1 MVDQEGKR
9 CGHQVGI
16 GHDRIGGVDDIQPGG
31 NPGRVHPLDGIHVR
45 DASDEFAIGI
55 VDRDEERVRMFVRDV
70 AMVRADTD
78 FPAGLFDDGA
88 ENPAPEDGQKFHF
101 VAQQHQVMGNVPAHA
116 SPGNVHF
123 AGIRIPY
130 PKSLGRRGRN
140 VHIRP
145 ADDTHFHT
153 QPKVTAFLP
162 PLQTFVPE
170 GLELGGQI

>member
-1 MVDQEGKR
+1 M
-9 CGHQVGI
+9 
-16 GHDRIGGVDDIQPGG
+16 
-31 NPGRVHPLDGIHVR
+31 L
-45 DASDEFAIGI
+45 
-55 VDRDEERVRMFVRDV
+55 VRDV

-88 ENPAPEDGQKFHF
+88 ENSAPEDGQQFYL
-101 VAQQHQVMGNVPAHA
+101 VPQQHQVMGNVPAHA

-123 AGIRIPY
+123 AGIRIPH
-130 PKSLGRRGRN
+130 PERLGRRGRN

-162 PLQTFVPE
+162 PL
-170 GLELGGQI
+170 